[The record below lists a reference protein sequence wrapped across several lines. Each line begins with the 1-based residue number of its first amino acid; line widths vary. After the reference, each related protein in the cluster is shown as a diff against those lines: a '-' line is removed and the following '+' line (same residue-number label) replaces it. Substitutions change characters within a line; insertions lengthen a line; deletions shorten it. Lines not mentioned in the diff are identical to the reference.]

1 MKISARGQR
10 QYKARM
16 NRKSKG
22 PQVLFVALLLTA
34 CKGGGG
40 GTTAYNYSSP
50 YAPPAPVLNTVL
62 TAAPSFVAAGLVL
75 SFDGIANNLL
85 TTDVRYTN
93 QIFSNWSIVLDDGT
107 QVNGLNTNPLK
118 HSGIAFA
125 HAAGLTG
132 AGQTVVLADTHI
144 NPNHEVFAPGQV
156 TLATANTPL
165 VADKGENDH
174 GTTVAAII
182 GGHSGS
188 FVGTAPGVNIIYGAY
203 TTDQTLTA
211 ATNAAIS
218 SNAVAMNNSWGYD
231 STFVSTTNF
240 QNVFAG
246 VSGQAYL
253 NALHNYANQGVVV
266 FAVSNNTTY
275 THSTIMDAL
284 PYVDP
289 NLEAGWLAVANGVPS
304 FSGGNIS
311 SVQLLSS
318 GCYEAARWCLV
329 ADGTW
334 AHGPSATNAINSA
347 SNTDYDWGTGSSF
360 AAPQVSGALALL
372 AEAFAGQNLSP
383 HDLRVRLMASA
394 NNKFFTPDATVELA
408 TGFNKGYSYVYGLG
422 FLDVRAA
429 LLPIGPTAMSLA
441 SGGSV
446 NTDQPILQSGS
457 AMGDAVAT
465 SLSRIDV
472 TVTDSLNAS
481 FNMKGEAL
489 SSSSSPTPLST
500 QLMSKAL
507 TRDLTASR
515 TDAGG
520 ALSDPFASFNA
531 PTLAVSDPNGDFA
544 ATVLLSTPGT
554 DTFGLSVKRAL
565 TDGPTKLELGVKVA
579 RDSGAVI
586 GFGGRDGDAASG
598 LAALQLGLTQDLGE
612 GGFLSL
618 SGEMGVASLGS
629 QAALSN
635 VSSAGFNSVKLDI
648 GQHGVFAENDRLAL
662 GVSMP
667 MAVTSGS
674 AELIVPVAHAAG
686 ISYDPVRLDLAPA
699 DRQVDLALS
708 YQRELSPGLEMTMQ
722 LVHAENY
729 GNRAGMTDTA
739 GVWALK
745 YAF

>member
-1 MKISARGQR
+1 MNIYSCGER
-10 QYKARM
+10 QPKAHLVRT
-16 NRKSKG
+16 SKAV
-22 PQVLFVALLLTA
+22 QILLVTLSLTA
-34 CKGGGG
+34 CKSGESGNN
-40 GTTAYNYSSP
+40 TTFNYSSP

-62 TAAPSFVAAGLVL
+62 TAASSFVPAGMVATFDAA
-75 SFDGIANNLL
+75 ANSLL
-85 TTDVRYTN
+85 TTDIRYTN
-93 QIFSNWSIVLDDGT
+93 QAFNNWSITLDDGT
-107 QVNGLNTNPLK
+107 QVFGLNSNPLK

-132 AGQTVVLADTHI
+132 AGETVVLADTHI
-144 NPNHEVFAPGQV
+144 NENHEVFVPGQV
-156 TLATANTPL
+156 TVTSNTML
-165 VADKGENDH
+165 VSDKGENDH

-182 GGHSGS
+182 GGQSGS
-188 FVGTAPGVNIIYGAY
+188 FIGTAPGANIIFGAY

-218 SNAVAMNNSWGYD
+218 SSAVAMNNSWGYD
-231 STFVSTTNF
+231 SLFVNTTNF
-240 QNVFAG
+240 QNVFSG
-246 VSGQAYL
+246 TSGQNYL
-253 NALHNYANQGVVV
+253 TALRNYANQGVVV
-266 FAVSNNTTY
+266 FAVSNNTTH

-289 NLEAGWLAVANGVPS
+289 SLEAGWLAVANGVPS
-304 FSGGNIS
+304 FSGGGIS

-318 GCYEAARWCLV
+318 GCYESARWCLV

-334 AHGPSATNAINSA
+334 AQGALATNAGNVA
-347 SNTDYDWGTGSSF
+347 SNTDYGWGTGSSF

-372 AEAFAGQNLSP
+372 AEAFPGLSP
-383 HDLRVRLMASA
+383 HELRVRLMASA

-408 TGFNKGYSYVYGLG
+408 NGFHKGYSYVYGLG

-446 NTDQPILQSGS
+446 NTDQPIIQSGS

-472 TVTDSLNAS
+472 AVTDSLNAG

-489 SSSSSPTPLST
+489 AGSSAPTPLST
-500 QLMSKAL
+500 KLMSKAL
-507 TRDLTASR
+507 TSDLASLR
-515 TDAGG
+515 TGTMG
-520 ALSDPFASFNA
+520 AISDPFASFNA

-544 ATVLLSTPGT
+544 ATVLLSTPGN
-554 DTFGLSVKRAL
+554 DSFGLSVKRAL
-565 TDGPTKLELGVKVA
+565 IDGPTKLELGVKVA
-579 RDSGAVI
+579 RDSGSVI
-586 GFGGRDGDAASG
+586 GFGGSDGEAASN
-598 LAALQLGLTQDLGE
+598 LAALQLGLTQDLGA

-618 SGEMGVASLGS
+618 SGEMGLANLGS

-635 VSSAGFNSVKLDI
+635 VSSAAFDSVRLDI
-648 GQHGVFAENDRLAL
+648 GQHGIFADNDRLAL
-662 GVSMP
+662 GISMP

-674 AELIVPVAHAAG
+674 AELIVPVAHATG
-686 ISYDPVRLDLAPA
+686 ISYDPVQLDLAPA
-699 DRQVDLALS
+699 DRQFDLALS
-708 YQRELSPGLEMTMQ
+708 YQREIAPGLEMTMQ

-739 GVWALK
+739 GVWALR

>member
-1 MKISARGQR
+1 MNIYSCGER
-10 QYKARM
+10 QPKAHLVRT
-16 NRKSKG
+16 SKAV
-22 PQVLFVALLLTA
+22 QILLVTLSLTA
-34 CKGGGG
+34 CKGGGNS
-40 GTTAYNYSSP
+40 TTFNYSSP

-62 TAAPSFVAAGLVL
+62 TAASSFVPAGMVATFDAA
-75 SFDGIANNLL
+75 ANSLL
-85 TTDVRYTN
+85 TTDIRYTN
-93 QIFSNWSIVLDDGT
+93 QAFNNWSITLDDGT
-107 QVNGLNTNPLK
+107 QVFGLNSNPLK

-144 NPNHEVFAPGQV
+144 RASHEVFTGKPGGTV
-156 TLATANTPL
+156 TLATPNTPL
-165 VADKGENDH
+165 GTDKGENDH

-182 GGHSGS
+182 GGQSGS
-188 FVGTAPGVNIIYGAY
+188 FIGTAPGANIIFGAY

-231 STFVSTTNF
+231 SLFVNTTNF
-240 QNVFAG
+240 QNVFSG
-246 VSGQAYL
+246 TSGQTYL
-253 NALHNYANQGVVV
+253 TALRNYANQGVVV

-289 NLEAGWLAVANGVPS
+289 SLEAGWLAVANGVPS
-304 FSGGNIS
+304 FSGASIS

-334 AHGPSATNAINSA
+334 AHGPTATNAIAVSDR
-347 SNTDYDWGTGSSF
+347 DYDWGTGSSF

-372 AEAFAGQNLSP
+372 AEAFPGLSP
-383 HDLRVRLMASA
+383 HELRVRLMASA

-408 TGFNKGYSYVYGLG
+408 NGFHKGYSYVYGLG

-441 SGGSV
+441 NGGSV
-446 NTDQPILQSGS
+446 NTDQPIIQSGS

-472 TVTDSLNAS
+472 AVTDSLNAG

-489 SSSSSPTPLST
+489 AGSSAPTPLST
-500 QLMSKAL
+500 KLMSKAL
-507 TRDLTASR
+507 TSDLASLR
-515 TDAGG
+515 TGTTG
-520 ALSDPFASFNA
+520 AISDPFASFNA

-544 ATVLLSTPGT
+544 ATVLLSTPGN
-554 DTFGLSVKRAL
+554 DSFGLSVKRAL
-565 TDGPTKLELGVKVA
+565 IDGPTKLELGVKVA
-579 RDSGAVI
+579 RDSGSVI
-586 GFGGRDGDAASG
+586 GFGGSDGEAASN
-598 LAALQLGLTQDLGE
+598 LAALQLGLTQDLGA

-618 SGEMGVASLGS
+618 SGEMGLANLGS

-635 VSSAGFNSVKLDI
+635 VSSAAFDSVRLDI
-648 GQHGVFAENDRLAL
+648 GQHGIFADNDRLAL
-662 GVSMP
+662 GISMP

-674 AELIVPVAHAAG
+674 AELIVPVAHATG
-686 ISYDPVRLDLAPA
+686 ISYDPVQLDLAPA
-699 DRQVDLALS
+699 DRQFDLALS
-708 YQRELSPGLEMTMQ
+708 YQREIAPGLEMTMQ

-739 GVWALK
+739 GVWALR

>member
-1 MKISARGQR
+1 MTVSADRKRQR
-10 QYKARM
+10 TASPS
-16 NRKSKG
+16 RKHKG

-34 CKGGGG
+34 CKGGGD
-40 GTTAYNYSSP
+40 TAFNYSSP
-50 YAPPAPVLNTVL
+50 YSPPAPVLNTVL
-62 TAAPSFVAAGLVL
+62 TAVSSFVPSSLVA
-75 SFDGIANNLL
+75 SFDGIADTLL

-93 QIFSNWSIVLDDGT
+93 QIYSNWSIVLDDGST
-107 QVNGLNTNPLK
+107 VSGLNTNPLR
-118 HSGIAFA
+118 HSGVAFA

-132 AGQTVVLADTHI
+132 VGQTVVLADTHI
-144 NPNHEVFAPGQV
+144 NENHEVFSGKPGGTV
-156 TLATANTPL
+156 SLATSNTAL
-165 VADKGENDH
+165 GADKGENDH

-182 GGHSGS
+182 GGQSSS
-188 FVGTAPGVNIIYGAY
+188 FIGVAPGANIIFGAY

-211 ATNAAIS
+211 ATNAAIN

-231 STFVSTTNF
+231 STFVSTDSYQIIF
-240 QNVFAG
+240 SG
-246 VSGQAYL
+246 VSGQTYL
-253 NALHNYANQGVVV
+253 NALRNYANQGVVV
-266 FAVSNNTTY
+266 FAVSNNTAH

-289 NLEAGWLAVANGVPS
+289 SFEAGWLAVANGVPS

-311 SVQLLSS
+311 SVQLLSA

-334 AHGPSATNAINSA
+334 AHGPSATDGSNVA
-347 SNTDYDWGTGSSF
+347 SNTNYDWGTGSSF

-372 AEAFAGQNLSP
+372 AEAFPQLSP

-394 NNKFFTPDATVELA
+394 NNKFFTPDDTVELVA
-408 TGFNKGYSYVYGLG
+408 GFNKGYSFTYGLG
-422 FLDVRAA
+422 YLDVRAA
-429 LLPIGPTAMSLA
+429 LQPIGPTAMALA
-441 SGGSV
+441 NGS
-446 NTDQPILQSGS
+446 TLSADLPILQSGS

-472 TVTDSLNAS
+472 AVTDSLNAG
-481 FNMKGEAL
+481 FNLKGGSLA
-489 SSSSSPTPLST
+489 SSSAPTPLATS
-500 QLMSKAL
+500 LLSKAL
-507 TRDLTASR
+507 TRDLASLR
-515 TDAGG
+515 TDASG
-520 ALSDPFASFNA
+520 AIADPFAAFNA
-531 PTLAVSDPNGDFA
+531 PTLAVNDPYGDFA
-544 ATVLLSTPGT
+544 ATVLLSTPGD

-565 TDGPTKLELGVKVA
+565 IDGPTKLELGVKVA
-579 RDSGAVI
+579 RDGGAVI
-586 GFGGRDGDAASG
+586 GFGGNNGEAASS

-618 SGEMGVASLGS
+618 SGELGLADLGS

-648 GQHGVFAENDRLAL
+648 GSHGVFTDNDRLAF
-662 GVSMP
+662 GVSLP

-674 AELIVPVAHAAG
+674 AEMILPVAHSSG
-686 ISYDPVRLDLAPA
+686 ISFDPVQLDLAPS

-708 YQRELSPGLEMTMQ
+708 YQREILPGLEMTMQ

-729 GNRAGMTDTA
+729 GNRAGETDTA